1 MNSKIQALGC
11 SLLLSLAALPALA
24 QEEVDPASGPCRLEL
39 VVNSAVD
46 WLGPLG
52 RGYEVF
58 GGGEA
63 YETAGVEIRHV
74 GAACRFALTG
84 SASMGGVRPELS
96 NGSSRLTYDIVSGTN
111 GPSLLSQDYFGT
123 QTSRIEGRFEAGSG
137 VQVVPLLIAIPAG
150 QFVRSGSYQGQ
161 AILRLFAAEEGS
173 ELLAAETPLTIAT
186 RVASGLEIRSPEF
199 GPRLRETS
207 IDLGEISGGVERELD
222 FTVRANADVNV
233 SFRSENGGRLAH
245 AHGAP
250 GIPYQLN
257 VRGVSVDPAVGGM
270 VSMPFREDGTE
281 HDLPIL
287 IEIPESPEGRA
298 AGDYRDTLLITFTVP

>member
-1 MNSKIQALGC
+1 MISKIQALGY
-11 SLLLSLAALPALA
+11 SLLMAGAAMPADA
-24 QEEVDPASGPCRLEL
+24 QEDVDPAGGPCRLEL
-39 VVNSAVD
+39 VVGSSVD

-63 YETAGVEIRHV
+63 YESATIEIRHV

-84 SASMGGVRPELS
+84 SAASGSVTPHLTS
-96 NGSSRLTYDIVSGTN
+96 GSSRLSYDILSSTN

-123 QTSRIEGRFEAGSG
+123 QTSRIEGQFPAGSG
-137 VQVVPLLIAIPAG
+137 VQVVPLLVAIPAG

-161 AILRLFAAEEGS
+161 ALLRLFAAEEGT
-173 ELLAAETPLTIAT
+173 ELLQAEVPFMIAT

-199 GPRLRETS
+199 GPGLRDTS
-207 IDLGEISGGVERELD
+207 IDLGELSDGVEREVD
-222 FTVRANADVNV
+222 FAVRSNADVNV

-245 AHGAP
+245 AQGAP

-257 VRGVSVDPAVGGM
+257 VGGVPVDPAAGG
-270 VSMPFREDGTE
+270 VIAMPFREDGQE
-281 HDLPIL
+281 HDVPIL
-287 IEIPESPEGRA
+287 IEVPTSAQVRA
-298 AGDYRDTLLITFTVP
+298 AGYYRDNLLITFTVP